1 MKKFVKLAAV
11 ILSAAMVS
19 GSALTVSAAVSTSTV
34 SATAADVADVAAKT
48 ADGKAVTVAAVT
60 EAVVT
65 EAQKAAVAL
74 VGQSA
79 GLNAGTVQVEKVF
92 ELAAEISGPT
102 DITLEV
108 PGITAGQ
115 KIAVLHQK
123 ADGTWES
130 VPVKGVAAGSVTA
143 TFTSL
148 SPVAIVSYASPKT
161 GEGMPAAAVAALIAL
176 TGAALCMKKFV
187 I

>member
-1 MKKFVKLAAV
+1 MKKFVKLAAAV
-11 ILSAAMVS
+11 LSAALVF
-19 GSALTVSAAVSTSTV
+19 GQAVAVSAAVSTSTV
-34 SATAADVADVAAKT
+34 SATATDVSAVAAKT
-48 ADGKAVTVAAVT
+48 ADGVTVAVTPVT
-60 EAVVT
+60 ETVVT

-79 GLNAGTVQVEKVF
+79 SLNAGTVQIEKVF
-92 ELAAEISGPT
+92 ELTAAINGPT
-102 DITLEV
+102 NITLEV

-130 VPVKGVAAGSVTA
+130 VPVVGVAAGSITA

-161 GEGMPAAAVAALIAL
+161 GESMPVAAVAALIAFA
-176 TGAALCMKKFV
+176 GAVLCMHKFV